1 LRIPQYNF
9 TLTLFFIFLIK
20 SDLYNLKKLTTHYI
34 NVYTYY
40 NMITGLN
47 RSIIKTKQIIYDSLK
62 RKNIADVNIRN
73 TN

>member
-1 LRIPQYNF
+1 LCILQYIF
-9 TLTLFFIFLIK
+9 ILTLFFIFLIK